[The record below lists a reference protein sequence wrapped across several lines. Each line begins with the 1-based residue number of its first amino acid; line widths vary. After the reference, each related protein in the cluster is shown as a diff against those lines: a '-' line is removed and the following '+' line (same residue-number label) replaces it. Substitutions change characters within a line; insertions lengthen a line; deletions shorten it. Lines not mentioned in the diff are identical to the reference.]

1 MEEISNNSKFNIC
14 ASFNLSLDD
23 INCVSLLYQPLI
35 GPEACALYLTL
46 NSLILRS
53 NLKSLEF
60 NHIFLYDML
69 GIDSQTFLKRRKIL
83 EAIGL
88 LSTYANNES
97 YIYLICPP
105 LSPKSFISDGVLG
118 VMLCSKVGENV
129 FLDLKNR
136 FTVEKID
143 KKEFKNISAAFDDVF
158 TTSNSNDNIDI
169 KNEYIME
176 KKKTRKIN
184 IHNFDFDFDEFLN
197 NIDISLL
204 ESGISDDFKKRIIET
219 ASVYNLNEG
228 DMASLYDESL
238 NRRGYFDPVLL
249 KKKAK
254 IFYTFKYQEN
264 LPKVEIKPEIKNDEF
279 INYLEKIDGE
289 EFLVSILGD
298 SFKKEDVITLNEL
311 YNELH
316 LNPSVVKIMVMYVI
330 KLLFKKQTPDN
341 PLKMPPLEYFKKV
354 ADDWILEGTTDIY
367 TAYNRYV
374 LGLDKT
380 DKKKIYK
387 KKSIPARSKDKYEI
401 ENEKKDAMDGM
412 EVL

>member
-169 KNEYIME
+169 KM
-176 KKKTRKIN
+176 N
-184 IHNFDFDFDEFLN
+184 I
-197 NIDISLL
+197 
-204 ESGISDDFKKRIIET
+204 
-219 ASVYNLNEG
+219 
-228 DMASLYDESL
+228 
-238 NRRGYFDPVLL
+238 
-249 KKKAK
+249 
-254 IFYTFKYQEN
+254 
-264 LPKVEIKPEIKNDEF
+264 
-279 INYLEKIDGE
+279 
-289 EFLVSILGD
+289 
-298 SFKKEDVITLNEL
+298 
-311 YNELH
+311 
-316 LNPSVVKIMVMYVI
+316 
-330 KLLFKKQTPDN
+330 
-341 PLKMPPLEYFKKV
+341 
-354 ADDWILEGTTDIY
+354 
-367 TAYNRYV
+367 
-374 LGLDKT
+374 
-380 DKKKIYK
+380 
-387 KKSIPARSKDKYEI
+387 
-401 ENEKKDAMDGM
+401 
-412 EVL
+412 

>member
-1 MEEISNNSKFNIC
+1 
-14 ASFNLSLDD
+14 
-23 INCVSLLYQPLI
+23 
-35 GPEACALYLTL
+35 
-46 NSLILRS
+46 
-53 NLKSLEF
+53 
-60 NHIFLYDML
+60 
-69 GIDSQTFLKRRKIL
+69 
-83 EAIGL
+83 
-88 LSTYANNES
+88 
-97 YIYLICPP
+97 
-105 LSPKSFISDGVLG
+105 
-118 VMLCSKVGENV
+118 
-129 FLDLKNR
+129 
-136 FTVEKID
+136 
-143 KKEFKNISAAFDDVF
+143 
-158 TTSNSNDNIDI
+158 
-169 KNEYIME
+169 ME

-354 ADDWILEGTTDIY
+354 ADDWILEGTTDVY

-387 KKSIPARSKDKYEI
+387 KKPIPARSKDKYEI
-401 ENEKKDAMDGM
+401 ENEKKDAMAGM

>member
-46 NSLILRS
+46 NSLVLRS
-53 NLKSLEF
+53 NLKSQEF

-69 GIDSQTFLKRRKIL
+69 GIDCQTFLKRRKIL

-88 LSTYANNES
+88 LSSYSNGDS

-143 KKEFKNISAAFDDVF
+143 KSEYQNISAAFDDVF
-158 TTSNSNDNIDI
+158 ASSNSNENINI
-169 KNEYIME
+169 KNEYIMDN
-176 KKKTRKIN
+176 KKTRKIN
-184 IHNFDFDFDEFLN
+184 IHNANFDFDEFLS

-204 ESGISDDFKKRIIET
+204 ETGLTDEFKKRIIET

-228 DMASLYDESL
+228 DMANLYDESL

-254 IFYTFKYQEN
+254 IYYTFKYQEN
-264 LPKVEIKPEIKNDEF
+264 LPKLEIKPEIKNDEF
-279 INYLEKIDGE
+279 INNLEKIDGE

-298 SFKKEDVITLNEL
+298 SFRREDVITLNEL

-316 LNPSVVKIMVMYVI
+316 LNPSVIKIMVMYVI
-330 KLLFKKQTPDN
+330 KLLVKKVSPDN
-341 PLKMPPLEYFKKV
+341 PLRMPPLDYFKKV
-354 ADDWILEGTTDIY
+354 ADDWILEGTTDVY

-374 LGLDKT
+374 LGIDKPQ
-380 DKKKIYK
+380 KKTYRK
-387 KKSIPARSKDKYEI
+387 KPTLARAKDKYEI
-401 ENEKKDAMDGM
+401 ENDKKDAMEGM

>member
-1 MEEISNNSKFNIC
+1 MEEVSNNSKFNIC

-46 NSLILRS
+46 NSLVLRS
-53 NLKSLEF
+53 NLKSQEF

-69 GIDSQTFLKRRKIL
+69 GIDGSIFLKRRKIL

-88 LSTYANNES
+88 LSTYMNGDS

-129 FLDLKNR
+129 FMDLKNR

-143 KKEFKNISAAFDDVF
+143 KTEYKNISAAFDDVF
-158 TTSNSNDNIDI
+158 ISSNSNDNIDI

-184 IHNFDFDFDEFLN
+184 IHNFNFDFDEFIN
-197 NIDISLL
+197 SIDISLL
-204 ESGISDDFKKRIIET
+204 ENGITDDFKKRIIET

-228 DMASLYDESL
+228 DMATLFDESL
-238 NRRGYFDPVLL
+238 NRRGYFDQVLL

-254 IFYTFKYQEN
+254 IYYTFKYQEN
-264 LPKVEIKPEIKNDEF
+264 LPKVEIKPEIKNDDF
-279 INYLEKIDGE
+279 INNLEKIDGE
-289 EFLVSILGD
+289 EFLISILGS
-298 SFKKEDVITLNEL
+298 SFKRDDVITLNEL

-316 LNPSVVKIMVMYVI
+316 LNPSVIKIMVMYVI
-330 KLLFKKQTPDN
+330 KILVKKQTPDN
-341 PLKMPPLEYFKKV
+341 PLKMPPVDYFKKV
-354 ADDWILEGTTDIY
+354 ADDWILEGTTDVY

-374 LGLDKT
+374 LGIDKPL
-380 DKKKIYK
+380 KKKEYK
-387 KKSIPARSKDKYEI
+387 KKPIPARSKDKYEI
-401 ENEKKDAMDGM
+401 ENESKDAMEGM